1 MTDAE
6 KIAAYLDGYNYA
18 RANKTAALDWARA
31 YGDTSGN
38 HEVPYYWRGVG
49 ILESAAGLPSRFVAG
64 QQTIP
69 TVTSTKPPANNLSAG
84 VVRKAPVYQPTG
96 GPTTTLEAPGPALA
110 KGAPVT
116 VSYQQTNPAPR
127 MSLPLSSARFLELA
141 CYNRGRLI
149 PYDEAVNLQRNEQG
163 GLVGVLLRFFVDV
176 RFDLLGDDP
185 GEQREGY
192 RLSGPSGPLA
202 RMVRQDIAAGVLNP
216 NPRAYQL
223 SDWVGARMRTG
234 RIKLIGHNELLRLN
248 LYSDGV

>member
-18 RANKTAALDWARA
+18 RANKTAALDWARQ
-31 YGDTSGN
+31 YGDTGGN
-38 HEVPYYWRGVG
+38 HEVPYYWRGEG

-69 TVTSTKPPANNLSAG
+69 AVTSTQPPAANLPTG
-84 VVRKAPVYQPTG
+84 TVRKAPAYQPKG
-96 GPTTTLEAPGPALA
+96 GPTTPVNAPGPALE
-110 KGAPVT
+110 KGAPVQ
-116 VSYQQTNPAPR
+116 VSYQQTNPFPR
-127 MSLPLSSARFLELA
+127 GPLLYSGARYLELG

-149 PYDEAVNLQRNEQG
+149 PYDEAVSLQRNEQG
-163 GLVGVLLRFFVDV
+163 GLVGVLVRLFVDV
-176 RFDLLGDDP
+176 RFELLGDDP

-192 RLSGPSGPLA
+192 RLSGPNGPLA
-202 RMVRQDIAAGVLNP
+202 RLIRQDIAAGVLNP
-216 NPRAYQL
+216 NPRAYGL
-223 SDWVGARMRTG
+223 SDWVGARMRSG